1 MAQDLGKVLIVDD
14 EQDILDLLSFNLV
27 KEGFQVITS
36 KNGEDALRA
45 ALGERPDLV
54 VLDIMLP
61 GFSGIE
67 VLKRLKHLEL
77 TRKTPVMMLTA
88 KNEEVDRVLGF
99 ELGAE
104 DYITKPFSVRELV
117 LRTRAML
124 ARLKAPSEPPQLL
137 RCGAIVLDLSGH
149 SVVVEELPIQLTSTE
164 FNLLAYL
171 MQNAGRVVSRDQ
183 LLNRE

>member
-45 ALGERPDLV
+45 ALRERPDLV

-88 KNEEVDRVLGF
+88 KNE
-99 ELGAE
+99 
-104 DYITKPFSVRELV
+104 
-117 LRTRAML
+117 
-124 ARLKAPSEPPQLL
+124 
-137 RCGAIVLDLSGH
+137 
-149 SVVVEELPIQLTSTE
+149 
-164 FNLLAYL
+164 
-171 MQNAGRVVSRDQ
+171 
-183 LLNRE
+183 